1 MLDADDPFKDLLEQ
15 LDKLA
20 VYNPKFLPERTTAN
34 DIFSVDD
41 SVTSTEPQMTDDTIF
56 CNVLDEESSKTEDDT
71 DDVSNEPICPQSCDV
86 CQALDVLR
94 GYMLFGDNGEFICK
108 CLNEIRVLVESELSA
123 KLRQANIRSF
133 FQ

>member
-1 MLDADDPFKDLLEQ
+1 
-15 LDKLA
+15 
-20 VYNPKFLPERTTAN
+20 
-34 DIFSVDD
+34 
-41 SVTSTEPQMTDDTIF
+41 MTDDTIF

-123 KLRQANIRSF
+123 KLRQADIRSF